1 MTSYI
6 FGPGDS
12 LTLWRSGRTLAKG
25 AGSPGF
31 NPRWKLGVKFPTWN
45 ILFLL
50 FLRSIGVQYD
60 PQKILFR
67 FIKLQ
72 TLPPSKKRG
81 GKQGCI
87 KCSYAGT
94 RVPEQIEIFEPFSEN
109 VSKGYFS
116 YESSTLDFCSLSKN
130 LQFMPNPHKTWWEWS
145 TNEVIIFNKFHKI
158 GQKV

>member
-12 LTLWRSGRTLAKG
+12 LTSWCSGRILAKG
-25 AGSPGF
+25 ARGPGF

-45 ILFLL
+45 IWFLL

-81 GKQGCI
+81 VHAI
-87 KCSYAGT
+87 
-94 RVPEQIEIFEPFSEN
+94 PFKWYCRRSFINFWYIILAHYEFI
-109 VSKGYFS
+109 SKINNLGLFKSFDPFLVEKFS
-116 YESSTLDFCSLSKN
+116 NLTLLDMCTKL
-130 LQFMPNPHKTWWEWS
+130 LLL
-145 TNEVIIFNKFHKI
+145 
-158 GQKV
+158 KVAMWRRI